1 MVTTADRLSYSTK
14 AAASARRAGS
24 PALWVAR
31 VLVFAVLTIGA
42 LVLMADAADAQ
53 ETPEGVVTDGTT
65 TDADPSEPAGPGTE
79 VTGVDFGDLLQIE
92 GVNPS
97 EPLVVVPQVPDVPDV
112 GISINSEDG
121 ALSQTVMIILLLT
134 VGSVAPSLLL
144 LTTSFTRFAIVLAL
158 TRNAIGTQQVPPTQ
172 VLTGLALFLTLFV
185 MAPVLS
191 QVNEDALQPLL
202 NGEIGQAEAFEAG
215 FAPLR
220 EFMSAQTSDDDLRL
234 FLDLR
239 GEDVPTSVEEI
250 GPSVMIPA
258 FVLSEL
264 RTAFTIGFV
273 IFVPFLVVDLVVS
286 SVLMSMGMVMLPPV
300 FISLPLKL
308 LMFVLVDGWSL
319 IVQSL
324 VTSVNTG

>member
-1 MVTTADRLSYSTK
+1 MVTTADRRGHPPK
-14 AAASARRAGS
+14 AAARRNS
-24 PALWVAR
+24 QALWVAR
-31 VLVFAVLTIGA
+31 ILVFSVLTMGA
-42 LVLMADAADAQ
+42 LVLMADEVRAQ
-53 ETPEGVVTDGTT
+53 EAPDGVVTDGTA
-65 TDADPSEPAGPGTE
+65 TDTGTSESDGAETE
-79 VTGVDFGDLLQIE
+79 VTGADFGDVLQIE
-92 GVNPS
+92 GENRS

-112 GISINSEDG
+112 GISIDSENG
-121 ALSQTVMIILLLT
+121 ALSQTVMIVLLLT

-202 NGEIGQAEAFEAG
+202 NGEIGQEEAFEAG

-234 FLDLR
+234 FLELR
-239 GEDVPTSVEEI
+239 GEDEPTTIEEV

-324 VTSVNTG
+324 VESINTG

>member
-1 MVTTADRLSYSTK
+1 MATTADRRRRSAT
-14 AAASARRAGS
+14 SARRSGS
-24 PALWVAR
+24 AARWAVR
-31 VLVFAVLTIGA
+31 VLVFGALTLGA
-42 LVLMADAADAQ
+42 LVAMAEEVDAQ
-53 ETPEGVVTDGTT
+53 QTPEGVVTDGATS
-65 TDADPSEPAGPGTE
+65 DPATSEPEAPVPA
-79 VTGVDFGDLLQIE
+79 VTDLDFGDLLQIE
-92 GVNPS
+92 GVNAS
-97 EPLVVVPQVPDVPDV
+97 DPLVVVPQVPDVPDV
-112 GISINSEDG
+112 GISINSENG
-121 ALSQTVMIILLLT
+121 GLSQTVMIVLLLT

-202 NGEIGQAEAFEAG
+202 NGEMGQAEAFEAG

-234 FLDLR
+234 FLELR
-239 GEDVPTSVEEI
+239 GEEEPTTVEEV

-319 IVQSL
+319 IVESL
-324 VTSVNTG
+324 VTSVNTT